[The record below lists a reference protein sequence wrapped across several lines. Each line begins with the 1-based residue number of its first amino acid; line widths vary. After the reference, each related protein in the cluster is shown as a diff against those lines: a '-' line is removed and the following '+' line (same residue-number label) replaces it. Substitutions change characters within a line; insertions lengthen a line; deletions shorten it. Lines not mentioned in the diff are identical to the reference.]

1 MSSKFE
7 AKDQDGLTIRD
18 VLAFHRTEL
27 ASERTLLSYFRT
39 FIGLEGAAA
48 GLIKLFSDVDWSRPV
63 AYIMAVTGPII
74 LLTGIV
80 RYYRLK
86 GKLDKIMAIDNG
98 KQE

>member
-7 AKDQDGLTIRD
+7 IKDQDGLTIRD

-48 GLIKLFSDVDWSRPV
+48 GLVKLFSDVNWSRPV
-63 AYIMAVTGPII
+63 AYVLAFTGPAI
-74 LLTGIV
+74 LLTGVV

-86 GKLDKIMAIDNG
+86 GKLDKIMTVDDG
-98 KQE
+98 K